1 MIRNEKNINVNSTSV
16 LLYSC
21 KVRDPVKCIDY
32 TGPNECIKFPDGSE
46 EIRGPR

>member
-1 MIRNEKNINVNSTSV
+1 MKRILMLIVLSVSLCSCFTSNP
-16 LLYSC
+16 
-21 KVRDPVKCIDY
+21 RKCTEY

>member
-1 MIRNEKNINVNSTSV
+1 MKRILMLILLSV

>member
-1 MIRNEKNINVNSTSV
+1 MLIVLSV

-21 KVRDPVKCIDY
+21 KVRDPYKCTEYI
-32 TGPNECIKFPDGSE
+32 GPNECIKFFDGSE